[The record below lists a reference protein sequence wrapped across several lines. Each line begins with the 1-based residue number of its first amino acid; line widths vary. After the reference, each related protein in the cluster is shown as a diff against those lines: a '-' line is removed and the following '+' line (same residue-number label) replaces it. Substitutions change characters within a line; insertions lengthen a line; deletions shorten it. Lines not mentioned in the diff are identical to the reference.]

1 MRTSPTGPPLQF
13 LTNFRDEIKAVVRS
27 INIARIDNTDR
38 VRQVA
43 QSTID
48 ELFSLMN
55 HRAAIDRAKRVMQL
69 VPDFTAFLASL

>member
-1 MRTSPTGPPLQF
+1 M
-13 LTNFRDEIKAVVRS
+13 RS